1 MIEEEVNEE
10 VKKEECCCEEHG
22 HHGHHHLGH
31 HHLNHHHGH
40 HGHHYRSGGDLVWF
54 LGFIGACIYYLSAAP
69 TFWLGVLGFLK
80 SLVWPVFLVLEAFK
94 TLGL

>member
-1 MIEEEVNEE
+1 MSEEEVTQE
-10 VKKEECCCEEHG
+10 VKEEECCCHE
-22 HHGHHHLGH
+22 
-31 HHLNHHHGH
+31 HHHGH
-40 HGHHYRSGGDLVWF
+40 HRGHHFRSGGDMVWF

>member
-1 MIEEEVNEE
+1 MTEEEVKEE

-22 HHGHHHLGH
+22 HH
-31 HHLNHHHGH
+31 NHH

>member
-1 MIEEEVNEE
+1 MTEEEVKEE
-10 VKKEECCCEEHG
+10 VKKEECCCEEHD
-22 HHGHHHLGH
+22 HHHH
-31 HHLNHHHGH
+31 HPTHP
-40 HGHHYRSGGDLVWF
+40 GHHYRSGGDLVWF

>member
-1 MIEEEVNEE
+1 MSEEEVKQE
-10 VKKEECCCEEHG
+10 VKEEEGCCHEHHHKHTHPT
-22 HHGHHHLGH
+22 HHGHHI
-31 HHLNHHHGH
+31 
-40 HGHHYRSGGDLVWF
+40 RSGSDMVWF

-94 TLGL
+94 ALGL

>member
-1 MIEEEVNEE
+1 MTEETEKPE
-10 VKKEECCCEEHG
+10 VKEEKCCCEEHG
-22 HHGHHHLGH
+22 HH
-31 HHLNHHHGH
+31 HHHGH
-40 HGHHYRSGGDLVWF
+40 HGHYGRSGGDMVWF

-69 TFWLGVLGFLK
+69 TFWVGVLGFLK

>member
-1 MIEEEVNEE
+1 MTEEEVKEE
-10 VKKEECCCEEHG
+10 VKKEECCCEEHD
-22 HHGHHHLGH
+22 HHHH
-31 HHLNHHHGH
+31 HPTH

>member
-1 MIEEEVNEE
+1 MTEEEVKEE

-22 HHGHHHLGH
+22 HH
-31 HHLNHHHGH
+31 NHH

-80 SLVWPVFLVLEAFK
+80 SLVWPAFLVLEAFK
-94 TLGL
+94 TFGL